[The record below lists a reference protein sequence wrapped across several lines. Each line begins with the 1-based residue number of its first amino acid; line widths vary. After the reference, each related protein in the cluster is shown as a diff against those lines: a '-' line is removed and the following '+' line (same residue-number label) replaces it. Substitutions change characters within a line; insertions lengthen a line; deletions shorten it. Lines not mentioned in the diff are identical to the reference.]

1 MKHLYRFHQAHGGA
15 MITTMLILMA
25 IMLGFLLSGLFSSV
39 REKEVLVDSD
49 RVSVADQAANACAEV
64 AIDRLGRDG
73 AYAGN
78 EVLSIDT
85 GISCTIRPILFST
98 TWTIETTATVD
109 GRTTNYR
116 IILNGKNPVDIS
128 SWQKVASF

>member
-1 MKHLYRFHQAHGGA
+1 

-49 RVSVADQAANACAEV
+49 RISVADQAANACAEI
-64 AIDRLGRDG
+64 AIDRLGRDET
-73 AYAGN
+73 YAGSQ
-78 EVLSIDT
+78 VLDIDA
-85 GISCTIRPILFST
+85 GISCTIRPVLFAT

-109 GRTTNYR
+109 GRTANYR
-116 IILNGKNPVDIS
+116 IVLNGRNPVDIS